1 MLLKENRYKV
11 CMFVRTKSKRENK
24 EGVRTER
31 EKKNGGIEVKRE

>member
-1 MLLKENRYKV
+1 MLLKENRNKV

-31 EKKNGGIEVKRE
+31 EKNGVIEVKRE